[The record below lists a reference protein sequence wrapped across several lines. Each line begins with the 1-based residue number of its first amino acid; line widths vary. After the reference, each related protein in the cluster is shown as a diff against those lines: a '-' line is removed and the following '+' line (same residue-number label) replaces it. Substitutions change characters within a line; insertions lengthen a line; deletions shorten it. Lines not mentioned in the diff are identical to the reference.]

1 MFHLLLLGE
10 KDGRVK
16 KEKGIVC
23 PAVQLNPGNDIV
35 AIVFEIK
42 KQMIHMIAG
51 ELWHCGQE
59 KCECIKGK
67 YQKEGMTNARMS
79 TILLLSQDD

>member
-42 KQMIHMIAG
+42 KTNDTYDSWGIVA
-51 ELWHCGQE
+51 LWPRE
-59 KCECIKGK
+59 
-67 YQKEGMTNARMS
+67 M
-79 TILLLSQDD
+79 